1 MFYFLNK
8 LSQKDYIRFLLT
20 GMLNTLFGYVLY
32 SFFIYLSLHYTI
44 AVFFSTVLGVLFN
57 YNSISKLVFPY
68 QGSSRLFPFV
78 IVYVLVFFL
87 NVYGL
92 WPLEVFGFDNKYIAG
107 AMLLLPLALLS
118 FLLNKFWVFKKL

>member
-78 IVYVLVFFL
+78 MVYVLVFFL

-92 WPLEVFGFDNKYIAG
+92 WQLEVFGFDNKYIAG